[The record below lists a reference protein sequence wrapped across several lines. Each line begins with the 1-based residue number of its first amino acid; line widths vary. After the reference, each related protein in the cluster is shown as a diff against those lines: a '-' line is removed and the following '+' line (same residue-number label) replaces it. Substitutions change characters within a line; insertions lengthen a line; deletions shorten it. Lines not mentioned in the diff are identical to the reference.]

1 MSIIKAEKD
10 TWKDT
15 EQKAL
20 KGKKKKSKYRK
31 RLEHTKTPK
40 HSFYLM
46 KNEKPNNKNI
56 QMCVQVYKA
65 QKYILPLFSTPAIP
79 DF

>member
-1 MSIIKAEKD
+1 MKGYRAKG
-10 TWKDT
+10 T
-15 EQKAL
+15 ERK
-20 KGKKKKSKYRK
+20 KKKKSKYRK

-40 HSFYLM
+40 RSFYLM